1 MYMGSTDRFSREEV
15 QRILDVTTKQ
25 LEYWD
30 RLDLVSSQKDESNR
44 FYDFRD
50 LIGLRTVKQLT
61 ENGVPA
67 QRLGRAL
74 AALRKGIL
82 NSHAPLNEL
91 RIHSDGRD
99 VIVERDGVRLD
110 PLSGQMVMNFDTREM
125 GEKVRVM
132 SGRSAEDLF
141 EAALDSETEGRTAK
155 ETIEAYERALIAN
168 PQKIE
173 ALINCGTLHYELGNL
188 EKAEQYFRRAVKTDS
203 TSALAF
209 SNLGSV
215 LEELGHLEEARQHLR
230 SAVRIEPGYS
240 DARYTLALV
249 CEKMNAFAEAREHW
263 QQYVALDPQ
272 SPWSDFARK
281 RIAELS
287 VVKSAYS

>member
-1 MYMGSTDRFSREEV
+1 MGSTDRFSRDEV
-15 QRILDVTTKQ
+15 QRILDLTPKQ
-25 LEYWD
+25 LDYWD
-30 RLDLVSSQKDESNR
+30 RLRLVSSRKEQNTR
-44 FYDFRD
+44 FYNFHD

-67 QRLGRAL
+67 NRLGRAL

-91 RIHSDGRD
+91 RVLSDGRD

-110 PLSGQMVMNFDTREM
+110 PLSGQLVMNFDTREL

-132 SGRSAEDLF
+132 SGHSAEELF
-141 EAALDSETEGRTAK
+141 ETALDSETGGRA
-155 ETIEAYERALIAN
+155 EESIEAYERALIAN
-168 PQKIE
+168 PQKFE
-173 ALINCGTLHYELGNL
+173 ALINCGTLYYELGNL
-188 EKAEQYFRRAVKTDS
+188 EKAEGYFRRAVESDS
-203 TSALAF
+203 QSSLAH

-215 LEELGHLEEARQHLR
+215 LEEIGHLEEARQHLR
-230 SAVRIEPGYS
+230 SAVRLEPGYS

-263 QQYVALDPQ
+263 QQYVALDPA

-287 VVKSAYS
+287 VVKSAHS

>member
-1 MYMGSTDRFSREEV
+1 MGSTDRFSRDEV
-15 QRILDVTTKQ
+15 QRILDLTSKQ
-25 LEYWD
+25 LDYWD
-30 RLDLVSSQKDESNR
+30 RLRLVSLRKEQNTR
-44 FYDFRD
+44 FYNFHD

-67 QRLGRAL
+67 NRLGRAL

-91 RIHSDGRD
+91 RVLSNGRD
-99 VIVERDGVRLD
+99 VVVERDGVRVD
-110 PLSGQMVMNFDTREM
+110 PLSGQLVMNFDIREL

-132 SGRSAEDLF
+132 SGHSAEELF
-141 EAALDSETEGRTAK
+141 ETALDSETEGRAQ
-155 ETIEAYERALIAN
+155 ESIEAYERALIAN
-168 PQKIE
+168 PERLE
-173 ALINCGTLHYELGNL
+173 ALINCGTLHYELENL
-188 EKAEQYFRRAVKTDS
+188 EKAEEYFRRAVESDPQS
-203 TSALAF
+203 SLAH

-230 SAVRIEPGYS
+230 SAVRLEPGYS

-263 QQYVALDPQ
+263 QQYVALDPA

-287 VVKSAYS
+287 ILKSAHS